1 MSKTNRGVVAVLAS
15 FAFLSFISLQP
26 AFAQAPQDKPA
37 APGAQAPASPGGS
50 AQAGAQK
57 SESAKGELKSVDAV
71 KMTLTLA
78 SGETFMYNDQTKV
91 TGAQGG
97 VAGLATM
104 SGREVVIQFTSKGV
118 DRIAT
123 SIEVAA
129 AGNK

>member
-1 MSKTNRGVVAVLAS
+1 MTTRGTVTMIGA
-15 FAFLSFISLQP
+15 FAFASLISLS
-26 AFAQAPQDKPA
+26 AFAQAPQAPPA
-37 APGAQAPASPGGS
+37 GAGAQAPA
-50 AQAGAQK
+50 AQAPAGGQK
-57 SESAKGELKSVDAV
+57 VESAKGELKSVDAV

-97 VAGLATM
+97 VAGLASA
-104 SGREVVIQFTSKGV
+104 SGRQVTIQFNQKGA

-129 AGNK
+129 AGGK

>member
-1 MSKTNRGVVAVLAS
+1 MCKTNSGIVALLSSV
-15 FAFLSFISLQP
+15 AFVSFISLQP

-37 APGAQAPASPGGS
+37 APSAQAPASPAQAS
-50 AQAGAQK
+50 AQK
-57 SESAKGELKSVDAV
+57 PESAKGELKSVDAA

-78 SGETFMYNDQTKV
+78 SGETFQFNDQTKV

-104 SGREVVIQFTSKGV
+104 SGRQVTIQYNTKGA

-123 SIEVAA
+123 SIEVVAD
-129 AGNK
+129 KK

>member
-1 MSKTNRGVVAVLAS
+1 MCKTNRGILALLSSVAFV
-15 FAFLSFISLQP
+15 SFISLQP
-26 AFAQAPQDKPA
+26 AFAQAPQEKPPGG
-37 APGAQAPASPGGS
+37 APGAQAPA
-50 AQAGAQK
+50 QK
-57 SESAKGELKSVDAV
+57 AESAKGELKSVDAA

-78 SGETFMYNDQTKV
+78 SGETFQFSDQTKV

-104 SGREVVIQFTSKGV
+104 SGRQVTIQYVTKGA

-129 AGNK
+129 AAK

>member
-1 MSKTNRGVVAVLAS
+1 MSKTNRGLLAILAS
-15 FAFLSFISLQP
+15 FAFISFISLQP

-37 APGAQAPASPGGS
+37 APGAQAPAPAPP

-78 SGETFMYNDQTKV
+78 SGETFQYNDQTKV

-97 VAGLATM
+97 VAGLASM
-104 SGREVVIQFTSKGV
+104 SGRQVTIQYTAKGA

-129 AGNK
+129 GAK